1 MTWVP
6 IGMVTH
12 FYDRISV
19 AVIVLSGPVRLGET
33 VQLLGRTTEFEQQ
46 VGSLQIDHEYINE
59 AESGQEVALKVI
71 ERVRPNDV
79 VYVQRG

>member
-12 FYDRISV
+12 YFDRISV

-33 VQLLGRTTEFEQQ
+33 VQLLGRMTEFEQQ

-59 AESGQEVALKVI
+59 AEAGQEVALKVI
-71 ERVRPNDV
+71 ERVRPKDV

>member
-1 MTWVP
+1 MTWIP

-12 FYDRISV
+12 YYDRISV
-19 AVIVLSGPVRLGET
+19 AVIALSGPVRLGET

-71 ERVRPNDV
+71 ERVRPKDV